1 MNFLPI
7 SDGKYVIIAEHWT
20 SMQKEDNANTKKKE
34 KGQRKAAHT
43 EPKQMALKQIP
54 IPKFYARRIRRIVL
68 RNGYGRVAV
77 FLSLMSSAMIQT
89 TTAMTPWTKSVEMLR
104 LVLYFVNIFASLTL
118 CQVYNSAEDFFDAI
132 RNDFKNGEPK
142 SPSRENRQYDGKPL
156 LCTSPHSRIRTAKPR
171 WNQEMGCSA
180 DVRLLY
186 DS

>member
-132 RNDFKNGEPK
+132 RSDFKNEEKIGFNGAYTISHDPLV
-142 SPSRENRQYDGKPL
+142 SHRER
-156 LCTSPHSRIRTAKPR
+156 
-171 WNQEMGCSA
+171 
-180 DVRLLY
+180 VRM
-186 DS
+186 SSEEIWKVSGHRFT